1 MFLVPKIVD
10 HDLRRIAIVEATCD
24 VIATEGLE
32 AATMRRIA
40 QRTGSTTG
48 LVTHYFDS
56 KRDLLLAALRSVHRA
71 AGRRMLD
78 ATESGDR
85 DQRSAVEAVIEEALP
100 LDAERLNEWRVW
112 LAFWAQASLDDE
124 LRREQHH
131 RYDEWREMLEA
142 VLRTSGRDV
151 DVEVDVDV
159 LIAVIDGVGTR
170 AALDIDEFPPQRQIA
185 IVAKVLAGP
194 DRTPD
199 GADRA

>member
-1 MFLVPKIVD
+1 VPKIVD

-24 VIATEGLE
+24 VIAAEGLE

-71 AGRRMLD
+71 AGRRML
-78 ATESGDR
+78 AAVERGDR
-85 DQRSAVEAVIEEALP
+85 VHRSAVEAVIEEALP
-100 LDAERLNEWRVW
+100 LDPGRLREWRVW

-142 VLRTSGRDV
+142 VLRSDGRK
-151 DVEVDVDV
+151 VDVDV

-170 AALDIDEFPPQRQIA
+170 AALDIDEFPPERQLA
-185 IVAKVLAGP
+185 IVAEVLAGP
-194 DRTPD
+194 DHAP
-199 GADRA
+199 GSADRA